1 LDASIEGFRLVLIG
15 DIHELPLVH
24 FESKAFE
31 LSAMDW
37 TGEVSIPLTTS
48 HLDYVHRVHQL
59 SASAT
64 LCASVT
70 YWNLTNSHWE
80 PVIEPWVFS
89 LLVGQFIKNSDDL

>member
-31 LSAMDW
+31 LSAKDW

-48 HLDYVHRVHQL
+48 HSDYVQSS
-59 SASAT
+59 SAIGIRNT
-64 LCASVT
+64 LRKC
-70 YWNLTNSHWE
+70 Y
-80 PVIEPWVFS
+80 
-89 LLVGQFIKNSDDL
+89 LLELD